1 MKNGLYK
8 FKPFIFK
15 QTFLRASQQFKTIL
29 AFIEAI
35 KYLAD
40 NNKGYDIILRPHQNE
55 DLESWK
61 IFLEGIPNVHVYR
74 EGSITGWIN
83 NSFAVMHNGC
93 TSALEA
99 TISKKPLLTYI
110 PHKQNLF
117 GNNYQ

>member
-1 MKNGLYK
+1 MIVERSSFAKSK
-8 FKPFIFK
+8 FFK

-35 KYLAD
+35 KYLAN

-55 DLESWK
+55 DLDSWK
-61 IFLEGIPNVHVYR
+61 IFLKGIPNVHVNR

-93 TSALEA
+93 TTAFEA
-99 TISKKPLLTYI
+99 TISGKKSNSFIITFLT
-110 PHKQNLF
+110 
-117 GNNYQ
+117 